1 MTQINMGR
9 VLLGGLVAGVVY
21 NIGEAI
27 LNMQIL
33 SQAMLNFSQKFN
45 LPPASGSFIA
55 KMTLLM
61 FVFGIVTVLLYALI
75 LPRLGAGPKT
85 AVVAGVLVWFLSF
98 FYASLLNVLLGLFE
112 SGPTMVAMLWELGEA
127 IIAAV
132 AGAQLYKEAA

>member
-1 MTQINMGR
+1 MTQINVGR

-27 LNMQIL
+27 LNMKIL
-33 SQAMLNFSQKFN
+33 AQAMQEFGQKFN
-45 LPPASGSFIA
+45 IPPADGGFIA

-75 LPRLGAGPKT
+75 LPRLGAGAKT

-98 FYASLLNVLLGLFE
+98 FYAGVLNSLLGLFAP
-112 SGPTMVAMLWELGEA
+112 GPTMTALIWELGEA
-127 IIAAV
+127 ILAAV
-132 AGAQLYKEAA
+132 AGARFYKEA